1 MAACRL
7 IHRTGPRTGSRRL
20 PNSTCAGCPRRSP
33 CCEHWRWPT
42 RCVRASA
49 CRCSRR
55 CCRRRCSTCGW
66 RAASRQ
72 RPPRCPPGVRGWAYV
87 VRWTMTKLRLE
98 QAPVAAL
105 PRRFLLTAP
114 LWGMLAGVLL
124 GIDGAAALVSR
135 WNPATL
141 ALVHVF
147 ALGVLGNVMFGSIL
161 QFLPAA
167 GGVRLRGGARL
178 GHALHLLLNLGVA
191 LLVAGLHQGW
201 SIALFAAALL
211 LPLAFAILAAMVVP
225 GLARAAGQRERERER
240 ERGEKARRRHGHSDD
255 HVIVLA
261 RLRNLVQ
268 VFLLDLLV
276 VIVLT
281 GRPTAPIW
289 SMTDLMCWS
298 YQLLRAR
305 RSRQR
310 SCQMSEQPRS
320 MSIIGRTTST
330 SHVFGR

>member
-167 GGVRLRGGARL
+167 GGVAPGLVDRPVRRRAAVATGLCDPGRDGGAR
-178 GHALHLLLNLGVA
+178 
-191 LLVAGLHQGW
+191 AGGRRGTTPAPRRFCGGDRLCARH
-201 SIALFAAALL
+201 
-211 LPLAFAILAAMVVP
+211 
-225 GLARAAGQRERERER
+225 GLARHGAGARAERASRPDGGGTHRRACELGRAGLGGGADGHRGAGGDADVPGYRHGARVGAGHLVGQRGPAAAVRGLAASGGERTLA
-240 ERGEKARRRHGHSDD
+240 GGGGGGA
-255 HVIVLA
+255 VL
-261 RLRNLVQ
+261 
-268 VFLLDLLV
+268 
-276 VIVLT
+276 
-281 GRPTAPIW
+281 
-289 SMTDLMCWS
+289 
-298 YQLLRAR
+298 
-305 RSRQR
+305 
-310 SCQMSEQPRS
+310 
-320 MSIIGRTTST
+320 
-330 SHVFGR
+330 